1 MKSFSQSLIFWKV
14 SFLRVLLLK
23 AFATQQA
30 FMRASLPMKES
41 LSQPR
46 RGSASRSD
54 LHEKETT
61 PKKNNQ
67 KKKREKKERKNYFSE
82 SNYPYINRTILFKSR
97 FLKNIRLP
105 FYLLNVFSGTDS
117 AVINLLQDYLDLV
130 KRSTVT
136 VSLSV
141 I

>member
-1 MKSFSQSLIFWKV
+1 MKSFSQSLIFWRV

-30 FMRASLPMKES
+30 FMRASLPLKES

-61 PKKNNQ
+61 PKKTTKK
-67 KKKREKKERKNYFSE
+67 KKKREKKERK
-82 SNYPYINRTILFKSR
+82 K
-97 FLKNIRLP
+97 K
-105 FYLLNVFSGTDS
+105 
-117 AVINLLQDYLDLV
+117 
-130 KRSTVT
+130 KRS
-136 VSLSV
+136 
-141 I
+141 